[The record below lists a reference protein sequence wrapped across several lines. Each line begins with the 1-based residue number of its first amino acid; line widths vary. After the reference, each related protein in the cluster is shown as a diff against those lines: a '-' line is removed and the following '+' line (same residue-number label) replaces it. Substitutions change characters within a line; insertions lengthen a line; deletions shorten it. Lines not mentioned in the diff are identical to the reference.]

1 MQRMHCLR
9 EGHSPAGLHSTWK
22 WELLLFG
29 TITQAGPDLWIQHGK
44 TLHCLVSTH
53 AGDQTCGGSG
63 GSVALFLALAPSGS
77 WLGLRFLLAAGGG
90 VGVRLPPATGSMTG
104 CSN

>member
-53 AGDQTCGGSG
+53 GLGPSSCSYEATADQTAAPPWPTPWDVVRTETEGCN
-63 GSVALFLALAPSGS
+63 VCLALGN
-77 WLGLRFLLAAGGG
+77 
-90 VGVRLPPATGSMTG
+90 VGWCRSQAW
-104 CSN
+104 